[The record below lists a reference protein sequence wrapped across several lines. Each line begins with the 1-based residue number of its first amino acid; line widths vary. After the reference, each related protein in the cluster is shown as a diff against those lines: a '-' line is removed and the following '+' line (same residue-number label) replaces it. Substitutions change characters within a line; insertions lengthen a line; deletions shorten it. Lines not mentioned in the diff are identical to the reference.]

1 MTRRSISL
9 LVIVSIPLA
18 LVFSLSLRADP
29 PEASQADDPFAGKIL
44 VLNERS
50 NPSFGATLEEV
61 HLKRIGDQTFL
72 VGKGF
77 ASDEGKG
84 WYNGRVVWVPRSKSR
99 KPEMVAVD
107 GRLAVAHA
115 TDENAPQLSTELAKI
130 DRCAA
135 KTATRQEGV
144 IGDVADALPAQ
155 PLVKA
160 CGIAVCNRVQ
170 NEERFPAVATGC
182 LGRFHQVGPHPET
195 TGAAMDQ
202 QLSQIRSMGLVVRLF

>member
-9 LVIVSIPLA
+9 LVIVAIPLA

-84 WYNGRVVWVPRSKSR
+84 WYNGRVVWVP
-99 KPEMVAVD
+99 
-107 GRLAVAHA
+107 
-115 TDENAPQLSTELAKI
+115 LSDI
-130 DRCAA
+130 
-135 KTATRQEGV
+135 
-144 IGDVADALPAQ
+144 
-155 PLVKA
+155 
-160 CGIAVCNRVQ
+160 
-170 NEERFPAVATGC
+170 
-182 LGRFHQVGPHPET
+182 
-195 TGAAMDQ
+195 
-202 QLSQIRSMGLVVRLF
+202 SQITEFQDRGDLIKARDNRRTAGQ